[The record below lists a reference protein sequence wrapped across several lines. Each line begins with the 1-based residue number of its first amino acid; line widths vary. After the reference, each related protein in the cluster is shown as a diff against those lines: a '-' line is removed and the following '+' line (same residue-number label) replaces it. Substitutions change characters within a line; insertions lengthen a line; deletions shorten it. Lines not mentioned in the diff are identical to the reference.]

1 VRAVLS
7 LVEAVPP
14 VLHAACFACMGTHGI
29 KM

>member
-14 VLHAACFACMGTHGI
+14 VLHAPLCMLGNPQY
-29 KM
+29 

>member
-14 VLHAACFACMGTHGI
+14 VLHAPLCMLGNPPNI
-29 KM
+29 KV